1 MPVHRPSPVDQ
12 RIDRL
17 FLDRAERAPGSPA
30 LVHGERRL
38 TYGQLRDR
46 AAAVA
51 ERLADLGVGDET
63 LVALAFPRSVDAV
76 VAMLGVVLA
85 GGAYLPVNP
94 SFPTERIHRLLD
106 DARPPLLL
114 CGTGLTGD
122 LAPAVPEGTRLLALD
137 GLEAPAATAGD
148 TGTGGRSTGRAG
160 RAEWTGRAGRA
171 GEADAAGEAGEA
183 GEAMGAGE
191 AGEAGEAMGAGR
203 AGGTGSPLAY
213 VMYTSGSTGRPKG
226 VMVEHAGIVRLVRE
240 ADYFDFSDRHRF
252 LLTGA
257 LEFDATTF
265 EIWGALLNGAVLHLV
280 DQDVLLTPGR
290 LKTALREAGTTVLW
304 LTAPLFN
311 QLVDEDPTL
320 FEGLGTLLVGGDVL
334 SCRHVALLRA
344 ACPRLRILN
353 AYGPTENT
361 TFTTVFPVER
371 DHRTAIPIGRPISG
385 TTVLVLDAEG
395 RPTAPGQVGEL
406 YTAGPGLARGYLG
419 RPDLTAERFVTI
431 DGVRHYRTG
440 DLVSADADGVL
451 SFHGRSDDQVKIR
464 GHRVEVKEV
473 TNALLETDGVR
484 DAHTLVTGE
493 GAARRLVAYAVLDP
507 ASDEDTVAAAL
518 RRTLPGYMCPDRV
531 VALPALP
538 LNANGKVDSARL
550 PEPPGRAAH
559 REPPVRT
566 ALEDRVAALWADV
579 LHLDAAAIH
588 PDDDFF
594 GLGGTSITA
603 GALAG
608 RIHRATGA
616 ALPLSRL
623 FEARTLAAV
632 AREVAA
638 AERTALAPVP
648 VVPGRRTS
656 ALHPQQRALYALWR
670 TDPESTTYNVPFRLD
685 VVPGLDAGRLRAALA
700 GLVARHDALRT
711 GFRLDADEVHQVHE
725 AEAAAELTTAG
736 AHDVPTDAEATALLV
751 RPFDLERPPLL
762 RALLVPGPDA
772 DRLYLDVHHI
782 VFDGVSLAVLVE
794 DLFDLYAGVSPAPLP
809 AGYGDA
815 AQWFAD
821 RLGAGALDDAER
833 YWLEVFAD
841 PPAPLDLRPDL
852 PRPPVRSTRGGVVRH
867 RLGAERGDA
876 VRDSAARHGVTAFSV
891 LLTAYATALGRI
903 TGRRDL
909 VVGCPMSGRSHPDLD
924 RVVGMFVNTVPL
936 RLRLAE
942 EDRYADVLRRVAGH
956 HHRALSHQ
964 DYPFERLVR
973 QVVTERDPSRNPLFD
988 AFFALQNSGFHSFRG
1003 HGRRVEVSLLH
1014 QGTCRFDLN
1023 LQAYERPGDTV
1034 LELEYSTALF
1044 HPSSAE
1050 FLLGRV
1056 VAALDELLA
1065 DPDGPVFPPAAP
1077 TARTSP
1083 AATAPTFSF

>member
-1 MPVHRPSPVDQ
+1 MPAHHPSPVDQ
-12 RIDRL
+12 RVDRL
-17 FLDRAERAPGSPA
+17 FLEQAERAPDALA

-46 AAAVA
+46 ARAVA
-51 ERLADLGVGDET
+51 GRLAALGVERET

-85 GGAYLPVNP
+85 RGAYLPVNP
-94 SFPTERIHRLLD
+94 SFPTGRINRLLD
-106 DARPPLLL
+106 DALPPLLL
-114 CGTGLTGD
+114 CGPGLADG
-122 LAPAVPEGTRLLALD
+122 LAPAVPEGTRLLGLD
-137 GLEAPAATAGD
+137 ELEAMVATA
-148 TGTGGRSTGRAG
+148 TPASPAV
-160 RAEWTGRAGRA
+160 
-171 GEADAAGEAGEA
+171 GESAA
-183 GEAMGAGE
+183 
-191 AGEAGEAMGAGR
+191 
-203 AGGTGSPLAY
+203 GSPLAY

-226 VMVEHAGIVRLVRE
+226 VMIEHAGIVRLVRG

-257 LEFDATTF
+257 LEFDAATF

-280 DQDVLLTPGR
+280 DEDVLLTPAR
-290 LKTALREAGTTVLW
+290 LKTALRDAGTTVLW

-320 FEGLGTLLVGGDVL
+320 FAGLETLLVGGDVL
-334 SCRHVALLRA
+334 SCRHIALLRA

-361 TFTTVFPVER
+361 TFTTVFPIER

-395 RPTAPGQVGEL
+395 RPAAPGQVGEL
-406 YTAGPGLARGYLG
+406 YTGGQGLARGYLG
-419 RPDLTAERFVTI
+419 RPDLTAERFVTV
-431 DGVRHYRTG
+431 DGARHYRTG
-440 DLVSADADGVL
+440 DLVSADTDGVL
-451 SFHGRSDDQVKIR
+451 SFHGRTDDQVKIR

-493 GAARRLVAYAVLDP
+493 GTSRRLVAYAVLDGT
-507 ASDEDTVAAAL
+507 SGEDSVAAAL

-531 VALPALP
+531 VAVPTLP

-550 PEPPGRAAH
+550 PQPPARPTH

-566 ALEDRVAALWADV
+566 ALEERVAGLWADV
-579 LHLDAAAIH
+579 LHLDAATIH

-594 GLGGTSITA
+594 DLGGTSITA

-608 RIHRATGA
+608 RLHRATGA

-623 FEARTLAAV
+623 FETRTLAAV
-632 AREVAA
+632 AQAVAT
-638 AERTALAPVP
+638 AERTELAPLP
-648 VVPGRRTS
+648 AEPGGRRTS

-670 TDPESTTYNVPFRLD
+670 TDPSSTAYNIPFRLD
-685 VVPGLDAGRLRAALA
+685 IAPGLDARRLKAALTA
-700 GLVARHDALRT
+700 LVARHDALRT
-711 GFRLDADEVHQVHE
+711 GFRLDADEVHQVHGP
-725 AEAAAELTTAG
+725 EAAAEVTTA
-736 AHDVPTDAEATALLV
+736 DEQRVPTDAEALERLV

-794 DLFDLYAGVSPAPLP
+794 DLLDLYAGVAPAPLP

-815 AQWFAD
+815 SQWFAD
-821 RLGAGALDDAER
+821 RLASGALGDAER
-833 YWLEVFAD
+833 YWREVFAE

-876 VRDSAARHGVTAFSV
+876 VRESAARHGVTAFSV

-903 TGRRDL
+903 TGQRDL

-924 RVVGMFVNTVPL
+924 RLVGMFVNTVPL
-936 RLRLAE
+936 RLRLTE
-942 EDRYADVLRRVAGH
+942 QDRYADVLRRAADH
-956 HHRALSHQ
+956 HHQALTHQ

-988 AFFALQNSGFHSFRG
+988 AFFALQNIGFHRFRR
-1003 HGRRVEVSLLH
+1003 HGRRVGVSLLH

-1023 LQAYERPGDTV
+1023 LQAYERPEGTL

-1050 FLLGRV
+1050 FLLDRV
-1056 VAALDELLA
+1056 VAALDELLTA
-1065 DPDGPVFPPAAP
+1065 PDSPVFPPAAP
-1077 TARTSP
+1077 PARTTP
-1083 AATAPTFSF
+1083 AATAASFSF